1 VWISTLDTNI
11 ITLYD
16 TAVIDIE
23 NLNFME
29 KDDKWLT
36 VPQYAKL
43 IGKSRQQVYMDIRLG
58 KIKKYRKIKKV
69 VERIQIS
76 VDNQLAT

>member
-1 VWISTLDTNI
+1 
-11 ITLYD
+11 
-16 TAVIDIE
+16 
-23 NLNFME
+23 MR

-43 IGKSRQQVYMDIRLG
+43 ISKSRQQVYMDIRLG